1 MITVSPQ
8 IGEFLMKVTHL
19 PDMDAALKKVLT
31 EYLDLKIADLRA
43 KIKAYESK
51 WKMTF
56 ADFESAFKNR
66 ALPADIYSYEVE
78 KDFWEWEGMDSLLK
92 YYEEIHSRWI

>member
-1 MITVSPQ
+1 
-8 IGEFLMKVTHL
+8 MKITHL
-19 PDMDAALKKVLT
+19 PDIDAALKKVLT

-56 ADFESAFKNR
+56 AEFESACKNK
-66 ALPADIYSYEVE
+66 ALSADTYSYEVE
-78 KDFWEWEGMDSLLK
+78 KDFWEWEGMESLLK
-92 YYEEIHSRWI
+92 YHEEIRSRWI